1 MSNIS
6 LYMPALR
13 KYIIAG
19 LLVWLPFAATI
30 VIVKL
35 LIDLMDKTILLLP
48 PEWQPANLLGFS
60 IPGFGFI
67 LAISILLL
75 TGVLAANLFGR
86 RFVEMWERVLNRI
99 PLVRSIYSSV
109 KQISSTI
116 FNPSGKSFRKVVML
130 QYPRKGLWSIGFLT
144 NDNLG
149 GEMTAIDD
157 RLVSV
162 FIPTT
167 PNPTSGF
174 IIMVRSDELT
184 ELDMN
189 IEEAFKFIISMGVI
203 ISDSTAHKELRRNK
217 VAQSPVDS

>member
-1 MSNIS
+1 MA
-6 LYMPALR
+6 ALR

-35 LIDLMDKTILLLP
+35 LIDVMDKTILLLP
-48 PEWQPANLLGFS
+48 PEWQPTNLLGFS
-60 IPGFGFI
+60 IPGFGVI
-67 LAISILLL
+67 LAILILLL

-86 RFVEMWERVLNRI
+86 RFVELWEKILNKI

-116 FNPSGKSFRKVVML
+116 FDPSGKSFRKVVLL

-144 NDNLG
+144 NDNMGNELN
-149 GEMTAIDD
+149 AVDD

-162 FIPTT
+162 FVPTT
-167 PNPTSGF
+167 PNPTSGYF
-174 IIMVRSDELT
+174 LVIPIEDTLDAEISVEEGFRMIVSSGIASSDK
-184 ELDMN
+184 N
-189 IEEAFKFIISMGVI
+189 PIS
-203 ISDSTAHKELRRNK
+203 K
-217 VAQSPVDS
+217 

>member
-1 MSNIS
+1 MA
-6 LYMPALR
+6 ALR

-35 LIDLMDKTILLLP
+35 LIDVMDKTILLLP
-48 PEWQPANLLGFS
+48 PEWQPTNLLGFS
-60 IPGFGFI
+60 IPGFGVI
-67 LAISILLL
+67 LAILILLL

-86 RFVEMWERVLNRI
+86 RFVELWEKILNKI

-116 FNPSGKSFRKVVML
+116 FDPSGKSFRKVVLL

-144 NDNLG
+144 NDNMGNELN
-149 GEMTAIDD
+149 AVDD

-162 FIPTT
+162 FVPTT

-174 IIMVRSDELT
+174 IIMVRGDELK
-184 ELDMN
+184 ELDMSV
-189 IEEAFKFIISMGVI
+189 EEAFKFIISMGVI
-203 ISDSTAHKELRRNK
+203 IPDSAALKELPRN
-217 VAQSPVDS
+217 